1 MRFQI
6 RDANAGLCFIEA
18 ATAEEALSIFLD
30 NTLRGMA
37 KVLDGPE
44 VGLAVGDVLHHLIA
58 VPLAIGELHLDVD
71 RVPRQ
76 RQKRLRRRLLNLNTR
91 QDLVNLRPDFACFQ
105 FTSIPSW
112 KVVDIHERS

>member
-37 KVLDGPE
+37 KLLDGPE
-44 VGLAVGDVLHHLIA
+44 ATLHTENGRPANLTFAGEKFYA
-58 VPLAIGELHLDVD
+58 VPA
-71 RVPRQ
+71 
-76 RQKRLRRRLLNLNTR
+76 
-91 QDLVNLRPDFACFQ
+91 
-105 FTSIPSW
+105 
-112 KVVDIHERS
+112 